1 MISGFRI
8 SEAAGDLLLDERRL
22 ADAGVPLLRR
32 GLKMQHFRLFAALA
46 ETGQISA
53 AADMLSLSQ
62 PVASRIAAEAE
73 QLAGVKLYQRTSRG
87 IVLTGAG
94 EALARRARRMLI
106 EVEETARELQELH
119 LGHAGRVNIGSV
131 TGPSVE
137 HVLPAIR
144 QARVTLPKV
153 TVNLDVST
161 SDVLAAALL
170 EGTLDF
176 AIARIPAGR
185 DPRLFDM
192 RMIGPEPMSL
202 VVRTNHPLLRNPPQS
217 VDTLMDYDWV
227 LPGEGTMLRT
237 TLETEL
243 TRRGLPLP
251 RKVLNTSSFL
261 LTLVTVRQ
269 TNAIAPVATS
279 VAEFFA
285 SETGMGGAVAE
296 LPLPFPLEVEPY
308 GLMTVRGRA
317 HTPAARKVLDILLAT
332 IAASKMKQRFE
343 AQHVSED

>member
-1 MISGFRI
+1 MR
-8 SEAAGDLLLDERRL
+8 LDERRL
-22 ADAGVPLLRR
+22 GDAGAPLLRK
-32 GLKMQHFRLFAALA
+32 GLKIQHFRLFAALD
-46 ETGQISA
+46 ETRQISA

-62 PVASRIAAEAE
+62 PVASRLAAEAE
-73 QLAGVKLYQRTSRG
+73 QLAGVSLYQRTSRG
-87 IVLTGAG
+87 ISLTAAG

-106 EVEETARELQELH
+106 EIDEAGRELQELH
-119 LGHAGRVNIGSV
+119 SGQGGRVNIGSV
-131 TGPSVE
+131 TGPSFE

-144 QARVTLPKV
+144 QARLTLPRV
-153 TVNLDVST
+153 TVNVDVST

-176 AIARIPAGR
+176 AIARIPPGR

-192 RMIGPEPMSL
+192 RMIGAEPMSL
-202 VVRTNHPLLRNPPQS
+202 VVRTNHPLIRKPPES
-217 VDTLMDYDWV
+217 IDTLMEYDWV
-227 LPGEGTMLRT
+227 LPGEGTLLRT
-237 TLETEL
+237 TLELEL
-243 TRRGLPLP
+243 TRRSLPLP

-308 GLMTVRGRA
+308 GLMTVRGRQLA
-317 HTPAARKVLDILLAT
+317 PAARQVHAILLAT
-332 IAASKMKQRFE
+332 IAAAE
-343 AQHVSED
+343 AKTRPA